1 MQLFRVALAQM
12 NSTVGDI
19 DGNLARII
27 DLCCQARDIHQA
39 RVVVFPELA
48 VTGYPPE
55 DLLLRR
61 DFIASATAGLSRLC
75 GKIHGIC
82 AVIGHPHQQENR
94 LYNAASVIDSG
105 QVIGIYHKRQLP
117 NYGVFD
123 EKRYFEPGGSPCVV
137 PVDGIPVGIT
147 VCEDV
152 WHEGAVEDSVAD
164 GARVIL
170 NLNGSPFHVN
180 KSGQRENEVIAERA
194 RRNRVPIL
202 YVNLVGGQD
211 ELVFDGGS
219 FVVGRDGTVTH
230 RGQVFVEDL
239 LICDLDRDT
248 LIPEPGRLSP
258 LPEFD
263 ESVYR
268 AITTGVRDY
277 VHKNGFTGVVLGLS
291 GGIDSALTLA
301 IAVDAL
307 GADCVEAV
315 LMPSRYTDTI
325 SIEDAIEE
333 AECLSVSHRIIDIEP
348 VFEAFLAQLN
358 PIFQGLKLDA
368 TEENLQS
375 RIRGT
380 LLMAISNKSGRMVL
394 TTGNKSEMSVGYAT
408 LYGDMAGGFAAIKD
422 VPKTMVYRLAEYR
435 NGVSPVIP
443 ARVISRPP
451 TAELAPDQKDIDSLP
466 PYEILDPILQAY
478 VEEDQA
484 TSEIID
490 AGYDAMTV
498 KNTVRLVTRTEYK
511 RRQAPPGV
519 RITQRAFGRDRRY
532 PITARYF

>member
-1 MQLFRVALAQM
+1 MSSLCVVLAQM

-19 DGNLARII
+19 AGNLDRIV
-27 DLCCQARDIHQA
+27 DLCCRARDTHGA
-39 RVVVFPELA
+39 RVVIFPELA

-61 DFIASATAGLSRLC
+61 DFIDSAAAAVDRLC
-75 GKIHGIC
+75 SAIPGVC
-82 AVIGHPHQQENR
+82 AVVGHPHAENGC
-94 LYNAASVIDSG
+94 LYNAASVIDDG
-105 QVIGIYHKRQLP
+105 HIVGVYHKRQLP

-123 EKRYFEPGGSPCVV
+123 EKRYFQPGNRSCVV
-137 PVDGIPVGIT
+137 RLDGVHVGIT

-152 WHEGAVEDSVAD
+152 WHDGAVEECVDH
-164 GARVIL
+164 GAQVIF

-180 KSGQRENEVIAERA
+180 KSSERENKVVAERA

-219 FVVGRDGTVTH
+219 FVVGPDGKVTH
-230 RGQVFVEDL
+230 RAEFFAEDL
-239 LICDLDRDT
+239 LVC
-248 LIPEPGRLSP
+248 ELSP
-258 LPEFD
+258 KGLISHPGCMSRVPEFE

-277 VHKNGFTGVVLGLS
+277 VDKNGFPGVVLGLS

-301 IAVDAL
+301 IATDAL
-307 GADCVEAV
+307 GAERVEAV
-315 LMPSRYTDTI
+315 LMPSRHTDTI
-325 SIEDAIEE
+325 SVEDAIDE
-333 AECLSVSHRIIDIEP
+333 AQALGVRHRLIDIEP
-348 VFEAFLAQLN
+348 VFNAFLKQLD
-358 PIFQGLKLDA
+358 PVFAGYSADT

-380 LLMAISNKSGRMVL
+380 LLMAISNKTGYMVL
-394 TTGNKSEMSVGYAT
+394 TTGNKSEMAVGYAT

-422 VPKTMVYRLAEYR
+422 VPKTMVYRLANYR
-435 NGVSPVIP
+435 NEVSSVIP
-443 ARVISRPP
+443 SRVITRPP
-451 TAELAPDQKDIDSLP
+451 SAELAPDQKDIDSLP
-466 PYEILDPILQAY
+466 PYEVLDPILQAY
-478 VEEDQA
+478 VEQDQA
-484 TSEIID
+484 TSEIVA
-490 AGYDAMTV
+490 AGYDAEIV
-498 KNTVRLVTRTEYK
+498 ANAVRLVTRTEYK